1 MNLFQDQPTAAIP
14 AENDYFIALS
24 GGSRVYCKIW
34 IPAAESPAQ
43 RFPAVL
49 MLHGFP
55 GLEQNQD
62 IAPALQR
69 GGFVSVFFSYRGVWG
84 SHGDYSFSHL
94 VEDALAVLAHLRT
107 HAEEYR
113 IDPSRLYLLGH
124 SMGGFAALNAIAEG
138 AKLCGAVLM
147 APCDLGYKFA
157 EKPEEFQKLMDNKKN
172 GYFRLSHEMAME
184 EDAAANHARWRFA
197 ALPERLPVDMPLHFI
212 GGKQD
217 EATPPAEHILPLYT
231 ALRDRGSPTS
241 YTEIDD
247 GHGFTSHRIGLTELI
262 YEKLCAMDKS

>member
-1 MNLFQDQPTAAIP
+1 MDLFRDSFEHAIP

-24 GGSRVYCKIW
+24 GGSRIYCKIW
-34 IPAAESPAQ
+34 IPAAESVEQ

-62 IAPALQR
+62 MAPALQR

-94 VEDALAVLAHLRT
+94 VEDVHAVLGHLAE

-113 IDPSRLYLLGH
+113 IDPARIYLLGH
-124 SMGGFAALNAIAEG
+124 SMGGFAALNAIAGG
-138 AKLCGAVLM
+138 AGVRGAVLM
-147 APCDLGYKFA
+147 APCDLGFKY
-157 EKPEEFQKLMDNKKN
+157 EERPEEFAEFMSRKER

-184 EDAAANHARWRFA
+184 EDAAANHAHWRFA
-197 ALPERLPVDMPLHFI
+197 ALPERIPVDMPLHFI
-212 GGKQD
+212 GGTQD
-217 EATPPAEHILPLYT
+217 TATPPAEHILPLYT
-231 ALRDRGSPTS
+231 VLRDRGSEVS

-247 GHGFTSHRIGLTELI
+247 GHGFASHRITLTELV
-262 YEKLCAMDKS
+262 YEKLCTMEAR